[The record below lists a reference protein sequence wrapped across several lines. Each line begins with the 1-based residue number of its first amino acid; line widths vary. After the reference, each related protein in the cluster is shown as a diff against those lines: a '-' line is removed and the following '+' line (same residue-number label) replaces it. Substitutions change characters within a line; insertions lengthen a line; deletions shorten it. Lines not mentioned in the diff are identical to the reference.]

1 MTFAF
6 STKSLDWK
14 TQYSFEPVHYANTK
28 TELVSFS
35 RSANDAGV
43 WVHDEGTEY
52 NKFYGTAYPSKL
64 SVITNNNPSA
74 TKIYE
79 AFSFE
84 ATKGGWS
91 TKFTTETG
99 EKQEGSVV
107 PEYLV
112 EKEGKF
118 YSPVPKNQISIDAFV
133 SLVGASK
140 LGELGKR
147 NMKLS
152 GKAFSVP
159 KVYFAFY
166 FPPSTTELL
175 LQVSGGQVTL
185 DFINASQSLSNI
197 TTGKL
202 FAIKNFGSGEAEMQ
216 VVTGPESAYE
226 FPTSGITGQSWFSGY
241 DPYSQS
247 VTVSSQYSQSGIDL
261 LKNAVGAFLGL
272 TIDEMDILKE
282 WPLYIYSISDFG
294 LNGEDMRGEFM
305 KIDIERSGTD
315 YYELFAI
322 NVDQHQ
328 TKLDHSLGQ
337 NN

>member
-52 NKFYGTAYPSKL
+52 NTFYGTAYPSKL

-84 ATKGGWS
+84 ATKDGWS

-107 PEYLV
+107 PEKLV

-133 SLVGASK
+133 SLIGVSR

-166 FPPSTTELL
+166 FPPSTSELL
-175 LQVSGGQVTL
+175 LQVSGGAADSDVL
-185 DFINASQSLSNI
+185 FASLSLSEA
-197 TTGKL
+197 TAGKL
-202 FAIKNFGSGEAEMQ
+202 FAIKNFGSGVAQMQ
-216 VVTGPESAYE
+216 VVDGPESAYE
-226 FPTSGITGQSWFSGY
+226 FPASGNLGQEWFSGY

-247 VTVSSQYSQSGIDL
+247 VTVSSQYSQEGIDVV
-261 LKNAVGAFLGL
+261 KDAVGEFLGL
-272 TIDEMDILKE
+272 TPEEMDILKE

>member
-1 MTFAF
+1 METIAF

-14 TQYSFEPVHYANTK
+14 TRYSFQPLHYARSGTD
-28 TELVSFS
+28 LISFS
-35 RSANDAGV
+35 RSGEEAGV
-43 WVHDEGTEY
+43 HLHDSSDEY
-52 NKFYGTAYPSKL
+52 NKFYETTYPSKL

-99 EKQEGSVV
+99 EKQEGSVI
-107 PEYLV
+107 PEFLV

-118 YSPVPKNQISIDAFV
+118 YSPVPQDELNIKVATK
-133 SLVGASK
+133 LVGESTVGEITKDSIKISGRLFSIPGSYIGFVIPKVIEGTPNSQAQILYSSQN
-140 LGELGKR
+140 LGELIVFSNREGGGVFNIK
-147 NMKLS
+147 NLQIAEDAFGWAVSQFLPYITEYEPYSNSLTVSDLYS
-152 GKAFSVP
+152 GLLYQRIKDHFGFSDEDLVALEDYP
-159 KVYFAFY
+159 VKIFSF
-166 FPPSTTELL
+166 
-175 LQVSGGQVTL
+175 
-185 DFINASQSLSNI
+185 SNI
-197 TTGKL
+197 K
-202 FAIKNFGSGEAEMQ
+202 Q
-216 VVTGPESAYE
+216 
-226 FPTSGITGQSWFSGY
+226 
-241 DPYSQS
+241 
-247 VTVSSQYSQSGIDL
+247 
-261 LKNAVGAFLGL
+261 
-272 TIDEMDILKE
+272 
-282 WPLYIYSISDFG
+282 
-294 LNGEDMRGEFM
+294 NGEDMRGEFM

>member
-1 MTFAF
+1 METIAF

-14 TQYSFEPVHYANTK
+14 TRYSFQPLHYARSGTD
-28 TELVSFS
+28 LISFS
-35 RSANDAGV
+35 RSEDEAGV
-43 WVHDEGTEY
+43 HLHDSSDEY
-52 NKFYGTAYPSKL
+52 NKFYETTYPSKL

-107 PEYLV
+107 PEFLV

-118 YSPVPKNQISIDAFV
+118 YSSVPQNELNIKAV
-133 SLVGASK
+133 TKLVGEST
-140 LGELGKR
+140 LGEVTKQSI
-147 NMKLS
+147 KLS
-152 GKAFSVP
+152 TRLFNIPGSYIGFIFPEALDVVGSADNSTLLAISLAENLGETIGFFNVTDGS
-159 KVYFAFY
+159 ALFY
-166 FPPSTTELL
+166 LE
-175 LQVSGGQVTL
+175 
-185 DFINASQSLSNI
+185 NI
-197 TTGKL
+197 TSSDGPFNWAL
-202 FAIKNFGSGEAEMQ
+202 AQNF
-216 VVTGPESAYE
+216 PY
-226 FPTSGITGQSWFSGY
+226 ITGY
-241 DPYSQS
+241 DPYSNSLNVNYLYEGQ
-247 VTVSSQYSQSGIDL
+247 L
-261 LKNAVGAFLGL
+261 E
-272 TIDEMDILKE
+272 DEVKRHLSLSDDDFEDAKDYPVKILSFSNIKQ
-282 WPLYIYSISDFG
+282 
-294 LNGEDMRGEFM
+294 NGEDMRGEFM

>member
-1 MTFAF
+1 METIAF

-14 TQYSFEPVHYANTK
+14 TRYSFQPLHYARSGTD
-28 TELVSFS
+28 LISFS
-35 RSANDAGV
+35 RSEDEAGV
-43 WVHDEGTEY
+43 HLHDSNDEY
-52 NKFYGTAYPSKL
+52 NKFYGTASPSKL

-107 PEYLV
+107 PEHLV

-118 YSPVPKNQISIDAFV
+118 YSSVPQNELNIKAV
-133 SLVGASK
+133 TKLVGESTVGEIAKQSISLSSRLFSIPGSYIGLIFPK
-140 LGELGKR
+140 TTDVENVDLDALIAMSQAQNLGETIGFF
-147 NMKLS
+147 NVAENEQS
-152 GKAFSVP
+152 EGF
-159 KVYFAFY
+159 FY
-166 FPPSTTELL
+166 
-175 LQVSGGQVTL
+175 LQ
-185 DFINASQSLSNI
+185 NI
-197 TTGKL
+197 TNSNSP
-202 FAIKNFGSGEAEMQ
+202 FDWSFSQ
-216 VVTGPESAYE
+216 AY
-226 FPTSGITGQSWFSGY
+226 PYITGY
-241 DPYSQS
+241 DPYSNS
-247 VTVSSQYSQSGIDL
+247 LTVNDL
-261 LKNAVGAFLGL
+261 YAGHLAEEIKRHL
-272 TIDEMDILKE
+272 
-282 WPLYIYSISDFG
+282 SISEQSFEEAQKYPVKI
-294 LNGEDMRGEFM
+294 LSFSTISQNGEDMRGEFM
-305 KIDIERSGTD
+305 KIDVERSGTD